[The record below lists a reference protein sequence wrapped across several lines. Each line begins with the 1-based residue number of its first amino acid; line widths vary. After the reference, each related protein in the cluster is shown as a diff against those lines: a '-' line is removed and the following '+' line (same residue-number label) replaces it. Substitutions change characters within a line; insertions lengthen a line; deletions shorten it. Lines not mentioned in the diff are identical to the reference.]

1 MQRLRWKRGYFK
13 GWYKINLK
21 VRYRG
26 DKDKGGNDE
35 KHNPWTK
42 SRQDSRNGKVEKT
55 IKDKTSE
62 VSTEEL
68 K

>member
-1 MQRLRWKRGYFK
+1 MLRLRWKRGYFK

-26 DKDKGGNDE
+26 DKGKGDNDE
-35 KHNPWTK
+35 KHNHGQSQGKTNEVEK
-42 SRQDSRNGKVEKT
+42 ICKGKIGKVPTKW
-55 IKDKTSE
+55 
-62 VSTEEL
+62 L